1 MPGGYLRDNLWIRSM
16 PSDYSPAQ
24 ITAYLERIGWDTQ
37 ATPSEQG
44 IQTARFPRSVETLG
58 RVVLGHLKAFPWDNT
73 GMHYTEDHRMDVT
86 PHGAFNTLMYE
97 ARGSYC
103 FGENTVLLHIL
114 RGLGFRAYSG
124 QARVNRNW
132 AHPGAPPAHASH
144 THMVIFVQPDDSSN
158 ETYVVDVGFGSG
170 GLVRPIPLVQGD
182 ESITQGIGPA
192 EWHRLD
198 KKPMPGSALAT
209 SLDESSQPGQDLWAL
224 HIYTGK
230 REDLAGQG
238 EGQWRQMYAFSEL
251 EFFPVDAVDGSFVVE
266 KSTEGFFAMNI
277 CAVKVFSEEASAS
290 QESGGCLSSPRLY
303 RKVLFGNEVKK
314 YSGDGQVE
322 VLRTFNTERERLEAL
337 REVFGVRYG
346 DNAAQ
351 YITGRAPAFAQGS

>member
-1 MPGGYLRDNLWIRSM
+1 
-16 PSDYSPAQ
+16 
-24 ITAYLERIGWDTQ
+24 
-37 ATPSEQG
+37 
-44 IQTARFPRSVETLG
+44 
-58 RVVLGHLKAFPWDNT
+58 
-73 GMHYTEDHRMDVT
+73 
-86 PHGAFNTLMYE
+86 
-97 ARGSYC
+97 
-103 FGENTVLLHIL
+103 
-114 RGLGFRAYSG
+114 
-124 QARVNRNW
+124 
-132 AHPGAPPAHASH
+132 
-144 THMVIFVQPDDSSN
+144 MVIFVQPDDSSN

-198 KKPMPGSALAT
+198 KKPMPGSALGVCIYLYSLTFCVNGRNLTGFAAT